1 MISKGKRRYLV
12 WFYWGLVYPH
22 LVKFQIGKHRVG
34 SDNNFLPSPGDIIV
48 DWSKAEKNLTG
59 ESHAWKSDHIPIV
72 QDQAF
77 VKEVATKGYYDGVKR
92 FDSECDLEVF
102 FGIDT
107 LGPNAKTI
115 TISRSTVSGIDK
127 GQAKFESVDLIEV
140 LNDFNEAR
148 EKTL

>member
-12 WFYWGLVYPH
+12 WLYWYLAHPH
-22 LVKFQIGKHRVG
+22 LTKFSTGKHRTSFV
-34 SDNNFLPSPGDIIV
+34 DNFLPSPGDIIV

-59 ESHAWKSDHIPIV
+59 ESHAWKSDHIPTV

-92 FDSECDLEVF
+92 LDSECELEVF

-115 TISRSTVSGIDK
+115 TISRSTISGIDK
-127 GQAKFESVDLIEV
+127 GQPKFESVDLIEV
-140 LNDFNEAR
+140 PNDFKEAR